1 MSFNFGL
8 RTTVA
13 FRQWQ
18 PAGSLHRFLSLG
30 YRLFNGAKDGLD
42 GSRSA
47 TRSSRLRL
55 TNISKHDTN
64 GREMEM
70 PSFGRGAVEL
80 IGALGIFLLLLLVV
94 HLSLRLL
101 FNLIF

>member
-1 MSFNFGL
+1 
-8 RTTVA
+8 
-13 FRQWQ
+13 
-18 PAGSLHRFLSLG
+18 
-30 YRLFNGAKDGLD
+30 
-42 GSRSA
+42 
-47 TRSSRLRL
+47 
-55 TNISKHDTN
+55 
-64 GREMEM
+64 M